1 MGNFSDR
8 PQQHWHH
15 ERQTGYAPSIH
26 TVHSQIVSNRVGIRS
41 RHFAFEE
48 RGEVKIPALS
58 PAMHLRSGQ
67 QPSVG
72 RGAGGEQVAPREDT
86 YGKCYRYWRRDQT
99 HVCYITVYARQIPIL
114 LLKIA
119 SHCWSQSQNRGKHCS
134 WRVNGHRVRFWSLHP
149 QLNPLMLR
157 LLSPSRASRAR
168 KSKHPPAVRHPSHV
182 AVVLTKTL
190 TLNSSTDALF
200 LRPYTWTRRTF
211 SGSRRPPSRPL
222 RRRSR
227 GRPRSRS
234 ASPMA
239 SRARYRHSSPSAF

>member
-1 MGNFSDR
+1 MARSNSNCIFRGSTPKHFSFCEIRTTLMWNFSDR

-41 RHFAFEE
+41 SHFAFEE

-86 YGKCYRYWRRDQT
+86 YGKCYRCWRHEQT
-99 HVCYITVYARQIPIL
+99 HVCYITVYARQILIL

-119 SHCWSQSQNRGKHCS
+119 SHCWSQSKPTD
-134 WRVNGHRVRFWSLHP
+134 WAW
-149 QLNPLMLR
+149 
-157 LLSPSRASRAR
+157 
-168 KSKHPPAVRHPSHV
+168 
-182 AVVLTKTL
+182 TK
-190 TLNSSTDALF
+190 
-200 LRPYTWTRRTF
+200 
-211 SGSRRPPSRPL
+211 
-222 RRRSR
+222 
-227 GRPRSRS
+227 
-234 ASPMA
+234 
-239 SRARYRHSSPSAF
+239 